1 MKTAFNKSKVIKS
14 IGKHSSHLESNLCCR
29 HNEHIKR
36 PGTSS
41 DNKINRKIT
50 KHGIPIPSFQRFC
63 SVVIVS
69 GFQPHD
75 RQYLSSLMLS
85 TMMQGNFEHWL
96 IETASYQ
103 TKMVKRIL
111 ECLVIIVIQPGDTNS
126 KVKFMEFLKH
136 SENKLLSNERYNM
149 KLYQKYL

>member
-1 MKTAFNKSKVIKS
+1 MVS
-14 IGKHSSHLESNLCCR
+14 R
-29 HNEHIKR
+29 
-36 PGTSS
+36 
-41 DNKINRKIT
+41 
-50 KHGIPIPSFQRFC
+50 FQASRGL
-63 SVVIVS
+63 VVIVS

-111 ECLVIIVIQPGDTNS
+111 ECLVIIVIQPGDSNS

-136 SENKLLSNERYNM
+136 SDNKLLSSERYNM
-149 KLYQKYL
+149 KLFSEISVIYISHIAIVEW